1 MAGAAQAGAVASAE
15 AAGAVPEA
23 TVMNTLPTV
32 AAAAPPPWVAA
43 VAAVCLVVVT
53 VGRHALKLEAC
64 VLGSLGMLI

>member
-23 TVMNTLPTV
+23 TVMNTLPAV
-32 AAAAPPPWVAA
+32 AAVAPPPW